1 MTILIPNILGSKVYP
16 FCLLFCF
23 RTSFARSCTWHVTRS
38 WLRKREKR
46 QKKRE
51 KAGVSASSEEKRRRE
66 EERKGCEELHE
77 AASGIE
83 RGFGT
88 TTSVLPPVAAEQ
100 AQEGEARAE

>member
-1 MTILIPNILGSKVYP
+1 M
-16 FCLLFCF
+16 
-23 RTSFARSCTWHVTRS
+23 
-38 WLRKREKR
+38 
-46 QKKRE
+46 
-51 KAGVSASSEEKRRRE
+51 SASSEEKRRRE

-77 AASGIE
+77 AASSIE

>member
-1 MTILIPNILGSKVYP
+1 MG
-16 FCLLFCF
+16 
-23 RTSFARSCTWHVTRS
+23 R
-38 WLRKREKR
+38 
-46 QKKRE
+46 KKRE